1 MGRIAC
7 EKADKVIITDDNPR
21 YEMGKAIIDTILTGC
36 VSKKVQVINNRQ
48 QAIERVIKQATKD
61 ECILIAG
68 KGHEDY
74 QEIEGIKYP
83 FSDQSI
89 VKQALQQWIIKKC

>member
-1 MGRIAC
+1 
-7 EKADKVIITDDNPR
+7 
-21 YEMGKAIIDTILTGC
+21 IIDTILTGC
-36 VSKKVQVINNRQ
+36 ASKKVSVINDRQ
-48 QAIERVIKQATKD
+48 QAIETVIRQAAKE

-68 KGHEDY
+68 KGHENY

-83 FSDQSI
+83 FSDQAI